1 MKRYVV
7 KTGQNLYDVALMLYG
22 SIEGIFDLLTSNK
35 DINLN
40 TNLKSGQILNWNE
53 EFMIEQSVSDWFK
66 NHDVIVKNGNKSVN
80 NVSFSDSIDE
90 HIISQN
96 NIVTNEI
103 ASGKLY
109 LPWGAIMGTKPR
121 FPFTSQID
129 ETRGIF
135 SSDSDVRFSTEID
148 SEFEGEVRN
157 LNSLLQK
164 LSAIGI
170 SFDINSTTE
179 WGAQIC
185 LRRLYIAGM
194 TLLPEN
200 SFDKKVCLSQL
211 ANLKMLVYQ
220 TGNYSSFGIQLRP
233 NKLVIV
239 DWGDGTPLEYTWY
252 QDDMQ
257 YLSHQYNDYG
267 SHVIKIYGNT
277 EYVNLDFTKLNGV
290 YYPMNAIFIERKF
303 VTPFVNTEKLNRL
316 FIIK

>member
-1 MKRYVV
+1 MKQYVV
-7 KTGQNLYDVALMLYG
+7 KTGQNLYDVALTLYG

-35 DINLN
+35 DINLS

-80 NVSFSDSIDE
+80 NVSFSDSIE
-90 HIISQN
+90 KHIISQN
-96 NIVTNEI
+96 NAVVNEI
-103 ASGKLY
+103 ASGKLD
-109 LPWGAIMGTKPR
+109 LPWGINIGTKPH
-121 FPFTSQID
+121 FPFTHRID

-135 SSDSDVRFSTEID
+135 SSDGNVKFSTEED
-148 SEFEGEVRN
+148 SDFEGEVKDLN
-157 LNSLLQK
+157 LLLQR

-170 SFDINSTTE
+170 SFDINFAND

-194 TLLPEN
+194 ILLPEDA
-200 SFDKKVCLSQL
+200 FDKKVCLSQL
-211 ANLKMLVYQ
+211 ANLKMLVHQ
-220 TGNYSSFGIQLRP
+220 TGNYSSFGVQLRP
-233 NKLVIV
+233 NKLIIV
-239 DWGDGTPLEYTWY
+239 DWGDSSSLEYAWY
-252 QDDMQ
+252 QDNMQ

-277 EYVNLDFTKLNGV
+277 EYVNLDFTKLHGV
-290 YYPMNAIFIERKF
+290 YYPMSAIFIERKF
-303 VTPFVNTEKLNRL
+303 VTPFVDTEKLNRL